1 MTLIK
6 ELIVIAVAVV
16 AYMWTILYVGGHV
29 IGSLC

>member
-16 AYMWTILYVGGHV
+16 AYMWMVLYVGGHV
-29 IGSLC
+29 VGSLC